1 VTSWATWYIQAIL
14 HMARTEAKDTL
25 ARLLMEQEYE
35 QDAAWG
41 LFQLARTDAPSSMV
55 WPRNWS
61 MRAKNFDFVWRARAG
76 ETEVGFVE
84 PLRVEVSA
92 LLRTRVDEILAER
105 AAAEY
110 PEDFDHRL
118 KQLAVALAEVDGRAS
133 SETVLDILNFPE
145 PSAWPYGAW
154 SRIHGLEALLMQGV
168 VLPSGKTWEIVEP
181 IIKHVR
187 AHRWNPQ
194 ELSLMSHVVCIVLFT
209 DDPSASIQR
218 VRLLIEEKLLSTEG
232 LPGLTKALGYSRCPV
247 AVALLRELAND
258 NGRIQH
264 LGDDWVDAVAR
275 VDSKEARDL
284 LMSFV
289 DPTLAPLSR
298 ELIRH
303 HDGRLVRRLAELAQ
317 RDATVQRRMFDLA
330 KENIPASQATV
341 LGKVLASLGTL
352 DALLASLELL
362 RDDDTGGG
370 SYELHRAIERAFVE
384 HRPYGGSSNVLTMV
398 PRSSNAIRGRLM
410 EMVQSDPLRRKSAF
424 ALLNE
429 IEKWRMWHGRP
440 DGEPR
445 SPKMEASFLWPP
457 ELEGNE

>member
-1 VTSWATWYIQAIL
+1 MTSWTVWYMQAIL

-25 ARLLMEQEYE
+25 ARLLTEPEYE

-84 PLRVEVSA
+84 PLRTEASA
-92 LLRTRVDEILAER
+92 LVRTRVDKILTER

-110 PEDFDHRL
+110 PEDLDHRL
-118 KQLAVALAEVDGRAS
+118 KHLAVVLAEVDGRAS
-133 SETVLDILNFPE
+133 AETVLGILNLPE
-145 PSAWPYGAW
+145 PSSWPYGAW

-181 IIKHVR
+181 IIQHVR
-187 AHRWNPQ
+187 AHRWNSQ
-194 ELSLMSHVVCIVLFT
+194 ESSLMSHVVCLVLFT

-218 VRLLIEEKLLSTEG
+218 VRQLIDEKLLSMEG
-232 LPGLTKALGYSRCPV
+232 LRGLTKALGHSRCPD
-247 AVALLRELAND
+247 AVSLLRELADD
-258 NGRIQH
+258 NVRVQH

-275 VDSKEARDL
+275 FVFQKARDL
-284 LMSFV
+284 LMSFI
-289 DPTLAPLSR
+289 DPTLSPSSR

-303 HDGRLVRRLAELAQ
+303 HDGRLVSRLAELAQ

-330 KENIPASQATV
+330 KENIPGPHATV
-341 LGKVLASLGTL
+341 LGKVLASLGTA

-362 RDDDTGGG
+362 RDDGTGGV
-370 SYELHRAIERAFVE
+370 SYELHTNIKAAFVE
-384 HRPYGGSSNVLTMV
+384 HRPYRGLSNTFTMV
-398 PRSSNAIRGRLM
+398 PRSSNAIRSRLM
-410 EMVQSDPLRRKSAF
+410 RMVQNDPLRRKSAF

-429 IEKWRMWHGRP
+429 IEEWRMRHGRP

-445 SPKMEASFLWPP
+445 SPTMEDGFLWPP
-457 ELEGNE
+457 ELERSE